1 MGNKKLQLIGWVL
14 FKMSAIGYLIGSKGN
29 TASTI
34 ASILF
39 LFACSFFILALLKKQ
54 LNLR

>member
-1 MGNKKLQLIGWVL
+1 MGHKKLQLIGWVL

-39 LFACSFFILALLKKQ
+39 LFACSFFILALLKK
-54 LNLR
+54 